1 MNTIEAVLKKSAGLE
16 YVVRG
21 GRSYLAKIPT
31 KYLKTL
37 AVVLPEFFTVA
48 TSDWNIHVL
57 NNTDY
62 LEMVKRVEAAFAGTG
77 AVLRQVITPKMIRMD
92 IEDKGGHRLGWIA
105 NSAKSKG
112 GHLNPHCDT
121 AILVAN
127 KIKYSSFCNCF
138 SQMKY
143 ALESKDFGKAL
154 QTRIRMRVLI
164 NLHKEDAVNS
174 SYSKVLMSVLK
185 MAI

>member
-1 MNTIEAVLKKSAGLE
+1 MNTIEKVLKKSTDLK

-37 AVVLPEFFTVA
+37 AVTLPEFFTVA
-48 TSDWNIHVL
+48 DSDWNIHVL
-57 NNTDY
+57 NEKDY
-62 LEMVKRVEAAFAGTG
+62 DEMVKRVDAAFKGTG
-77 AVLRQVITPKMIRMD
+77 VVLRPVITAKLTRMN
-92 IEDKGGHRLGWIA
+92 IEQKDGVRLGWIA

-112 GHLNPHCDT
+112 GKLNPNCDSD
-121 AILVAN
+121 ILVAG
-127 KIKYSSFCNCF
+127 KIKYSSICNCF

-143 ALESKDFGKAL
+143 ALEAEEFDKAL
-154 QTRIRMRVLI
+154 KTRIRLRVLL
-164 NLHKEDAVNS
+164 NLHREEMRG
-174 SYSKVLMSVLK
+174 SYPKLLLNVLK